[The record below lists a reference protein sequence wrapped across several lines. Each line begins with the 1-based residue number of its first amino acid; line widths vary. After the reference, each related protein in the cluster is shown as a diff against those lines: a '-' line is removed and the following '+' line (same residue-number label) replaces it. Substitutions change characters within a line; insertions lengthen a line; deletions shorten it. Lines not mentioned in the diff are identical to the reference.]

1 MVETKNVK
9 ILPYDTPSH
18 HADRTGFI
26 MNALNVKDLP
36 KKEEK
41 KAASARSTIK
51 IMAKLKKEPKIVQ
64 KSEKWMK
71 SGKKKAHYASQP
83 SIIEET
89 PISKEREMH
98 AQSDLKVHGV
108 TSELQS

>member
-1 MVETKNVK
+1 MK

-18 HADRTGFI
+18 QADRNGFI

-36 KKEEK
+36 KKEDK
-41 KAASARSTIK
+41 KAASARGTMV
-51 IMAKLKKEPKIVQ
+51 IMAKLKKEPKFVQ

-71 SGKKKAHYASQP
+71 SGKKKAHCASQP
-83 SIIEET
+83 SIIEES
-89 PISKEREMH
+89 PIAKEREMH

>member
-1 MVETKNVK
+1 MVETKDVK

-41 KAASARSTIK
+41 KAASARGTK
-51 IMAKLKKEPKIVQ
+51 VIMA
-64 KSEKWMK
+64 
-71 SGKKKAHYASQP
+71 
-83 SIIEET
+83 
-89 PISKEREMH
+89 
-98 AQSDLKVHGV
+98 
-108 TSELQS
+108 